1 MKAWTAHVMQ
11 LWNVIMSLYIRKKA
25 RIVRIS
31 VLLHVVNQAVDP
43 HLYHGVAFYD
53 GFLQLDACLQL
64 ESAKSIAFRCDSNRV
79 F

>member
-31 VLLHVVNQAVDP
+31 VLLHVV
-43 HLYHGVAFYD
+43 LG
-53 GFLQLDACLQL
+53 L
-64 ESAKSIAFRCDSNRV
+64 EEDSVFRIDRID
-79 F
+79 